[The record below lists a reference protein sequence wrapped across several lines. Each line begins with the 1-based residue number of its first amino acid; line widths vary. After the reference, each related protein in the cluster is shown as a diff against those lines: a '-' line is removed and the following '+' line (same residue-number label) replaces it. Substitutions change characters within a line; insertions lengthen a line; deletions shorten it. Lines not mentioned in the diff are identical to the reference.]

1 MLSSRKDDDDD
12 DADPERNAGIA
23 PMQETT
29 EHSHV
34 LTPNSFQ
41 NILSTP
47 WTFLTKTRKRVSLI
61 TGR

>member
-12 DADPERNAGIA
+12 PERNAVIT
-23 PMQETT
+23 PIQETP
-29 EHSHV
+29 EHYHV

-47 WTFLTKTRKRVSLI
+47 LTFLTKTRKRCQ
-61 TGR
+61 

>member
-12 DADPERNAGIA
+12 DPERNAVIA
-23 PMQETT
+23 PIQETT
-29 EHSHV
+29 EHSRV

-47 WTFLTKTRKRVSLI
+47 LTFLTKTRKRMPLI
-61 TGR
+61 TGW